1 MKTNGIKW
9 IITNGPSPFSTGK
22 TKVQMTVF
30 WPFSR
35 QQVCNDPGAAVST
48 SYLQAKQDGTFQ
60 VVNPYLNS
68 QFNAV
73 QNSQVNSA
81 PQKVYNSRQ
90 QGESNSLN
98 LNVSMIIRKNLVI
111 NEFSGIERIDIDACA
126 AALQSHQLSNKWCW
140 KRVFTRWP
148 GCYQNCEI
156 ECAISKTSKCS
167 NLWCNHRLLW

>member
-1 MKTNGIKW
+1 M
-9 IITNGPSPFSTGK
+9 
-22 TKVQMTVF
+22 
-30 WPFSR
+30 
-35 QQVCNDPGAAVST
+35 CNDPGAAVST

-98 LNVSMIIRKNLVI
+98 LNVSMIFRKILERNNFL
-111 NEFSGIERIDIDACA
+111 GIKRIDIDACA
-126 AALQSHQLSNKWCW
+126 AAL
-140 KRVFTRWP
+140 
-148 GCYQNCEI
+148 
-156 ECAISKTSKCS
+156 
-167 NLWCNHRLLW
+167 